1 MKETSVGMGRWMR
14 AILIGLMAGGITWAA
29 PDAVRAQAAFPN
41 KPIRI
46 VVPYPAG
53 GTSDIQVRAMQEPLQ
68 RLLGQPVV
76 IDNKPGASGS
86 LGAQLVANSPA
97 DGHTL
102 LFPNNALVITPHISK
117 DAGYALKDFA
127 PVAMVS
133 VSPMVLVV
141 NPALAVNNVGEL
153 VSLARR
159 EPGRIEYASAG
170 TASFGHLATEML
182 SRTAGIRMLHV
193 PYKGQAPATLA
204 VMSGEAKVLLTTSS
218 AQMNGYIK
226 DGKLRLL
233 GVASARPTPL
243 APGAAPIS
251 EMVPGIDL
259 EVWFAL
265 FAPAGTPKDVVAK
278 LNDAINKVLAM
289 PEVRDRFPAMGVTA
303 AIATPDEL
311 GERINKES
319 ASWAAAIK
327 DGSIKVD

>member
-1 MKETSVGMGRWMR
+1 MGIERWMR
-14 AILIGLMAGGITWAA
+14 AIVVGALAGGITWAA
-29 PDAVRAQAAFPN
+29 PDAVRAQAPFPN
-41 KPIRI
+41 KPVRI

-68 RLLGQPVV
+68 RLLGQPVI

-86 LGAQLVANSPA
+86 LAAQLVANSPP

-102 LFPNNALVITPHISK
+102 LFPNNALVITPHLNK

-141 NPALAVNNVGEL
+141 NPALPVNNVAEL
-153 VSLARR
+153 VALARR

-182 SRTAGIRMLHV
+182 SRTAGIKMLHV
-193 PYKGQAPATLA
+193 PYKGQAPTTLA
-204 VMSGEAKVLLTTSS
+204 VMSGEAKVLMTTSS

-251 EMVPGIDL
+251 ETVPGIDL

-265 FAPAGTPKDVVAK
+265 FAPAGTPKDAVAK
-278 LNDAINKVLAM
+278 LNDAINKVLTM
-289 PEVRDRFPAMGVTA
+289 PEVRDRFPAMGVSATTS
-303 AIATPDEL
+303 TPDEL
-311 GERINKES
+311 GARVNKES

-327 DGSIKVD
+327 DGSIKID